1 MDLHD
6 ECKDDKYL
14 RASNPAKDS
23 IDRIDLI
30 LKAVLS
36 FLSTPLMEIA
46 GKAAKLKPPITKTNV
61 LKMDNNFKGAVA
73 LYDYIV
79 AYDKPG
85 YTVENSVVHLAP
97 FSESLAED
105 LSEAGA
111 MLSFL
116 VYEYGLNLNDNLKER
131 YQAEELK
138 RRAALIAQ
146 RDTQLAVFKK
156 KLENAEIKPEEY
168 LLEMEKQVRLLQNDN
183 RQLIPLRE
191 RVDELF
197 ALKEKSELEVSYL
210 KNENAGLLDRVDE
223 ERAQKEIALSEMR
236 SECEA
241 KIQESEQKNQEK
253 LLEYEQQC
261 NAHFGFME
269 EQMRRK
275 EAQCEEKVNVAKEL
289 LAESEAKYEEL
300 NQKYEAL
307 LEQYRVCDAR
317 LKGRKWQKGEP
328 FPEEAFTEKEDFDE
342 LEKELEA
349 FVNFYGDRWNKVKK
363 SIRKKL
369 LNYQALK
376 GRKGE
381 R

>member
-1 MDLHD
+1 
-6 ECKDDKYL
+6 
-14 RASNPAKDS
+14 
-23 IDRIDLI
+23 
-30 LKAVLS
+30 
-36 FLSTPLMEIA
+36 
-46 GKAAKLKPPITKTNV
+46 
-61 LKMDNNFKGAVA
+61 
-73 LYDYIV
+73 
-79 AYDKPG
+79 
-85 YTVENSVVHLAP
+85 
-97 FSESLAED
+97 
-105 LSEAGA
+105 
-111 MLSFL
+111 
-116 VYEYGLNLNDNLKER
+116 
-131 YQAEELK
+131 
-138 RRAALIAQ
+138 
-146 RDTQLAVFKK
+146 
-156 KLENAEIKPEEY
+156 
-168 LLEMEKQVRLLQNDN
+168 
-183 RQLIPLRE
+183 
-191 RVDELF
+191 
-197 ALKEKSELEVSYL
+197 
-210 KNENAGLLDRVDE
+210 
-223 ERAQKEIALSEMR
+223 
-236 SECEA
+236 
-241 KIQESEQKNQEK
+241 
-253 LLEYEQQC
+253 
-261 NAHFGFME
+261 ME